1 MAWPV
6 NGKIVSKWA
15 TSLQMA
21 GHSAIVC
28 TQAPVGNE
36 EAAVLLR
43 SVGSRPSFTFP
54 PQDHLALG
62 ERLGLIDFEAG
73 ARVTG
78 AK

>member
-1 MAWPV
+1 M
-6 NGKIVSKWA
+6 
-15 TSLQMA
+15 
-21 GHSAIVC
+21 
-28 TQAPVGNE
+28 QAPVGE
-36 EAAVLLR
+36 EDAAVLVKT
-43 SVGSRPSFTFP
+43 VGSKPFFSFP